1 MENYVN
7 KRIDNRYEVLEII
20 GVGGMAV
27 VYKAYDRIDDRTVA
41 IKILK
46 EEYLANEEFRR
57 RFKNESKYIA
67 VLSHPN
73 IVKVYDMSFGDRLQ
87 YIVMEFIEGI
97 TLKEYIEQQKVIQPK
112 EAVHFVTQILRALQH
127 AHDKGIVH
135 RDVKP
140 QNIMLLKNGSIKV
153 TDFGIASFSRSE
165 TATIAEG
172 SAIGSVH
179 YISPEQARG
188 DTTDAKADIYSVG
201 VLMYEMLTGQLP
213 FKADNPISVVMMHM
227 NEEAVNMREIN
238 GNIPVGLEQITMH
251 AMQKEPRV
259 RYQSAAEMLLDIDE
273 FKRNPAIKFDYSYFV
288 DNEPTKYIDR
298 TMNIKTDNAVRTN
311 VMPKN
316 GQAPVRPPKPIPVQ
330 APPAGNTKVMPIITG
345 VSIGLIVVILI
356 VVGAL
361 ALFTDVFGGGTN
373 KNVVPNFISMNYEKE
388 IKGNKDY
395 SHLKIIVEYEVNTQY
410 DYGVVIRQTP
420 EKGEKVPKNKEIHL
434 VVNENR
440 NESIVDVYGQSYQS
454 AKQTLESSGFK
465 TKYEMV
471 YNTSVEEGSVIS
483 TKPERGKTA
492 PEGSEIILYVATH
505 TDDNA
510 VIVPKVVGFTP
521 EEATDLINS
530 VGLVVGEIIPKDTLD
545 DPGNVVEQVPAANEK
560 LHPGDKVDI
569 YVSTG
574 KAPTVTTELT
584 IVLPDKGNQPGSLK
598 VYLNGLGIDSLAT
611 EVLLSGSTHKFLI
624 SGSGQADSLI
634 VKVDGAD
641 IYSCTINFTTN
652 PITVTDEKTINDAYA
667 DSFFQG
673 GASTVPVVVGST
685 ESEAIRT
692 LKDKG
697 FNNILVKDEIVT
709 DPSNI
714 GVVLEQNPHPR
725 GFDVIN
731 LYDTSTTI
739 TLFVGRAS

>member
-140 QNIMLLKNGSIKV
+140 QNIMLLQNGSIKV

-165 TATIAEG
+165 TATIAES

-201 VLMYEMLTGQLP
+201 VLMYEMLTGNLP

-227 NEEAVNMREIN
+227 NEEAANMREIN

-251 AMQKEPRV
+251 AMQKEPRA
-259 RYQSAAEMLLDIDE
+259 RYQSAAEMLLDLDE

-298 TMNIKTDNAVRTN
+298 TMNIKTDSELKQSLKTKGGADSLQNRKLYEAE
-311 VMPKN
+311 PSK
-316 GQAPVRPPKPIPVQ
+316 
-330 APPAGNTKVMPIITG
+330 GNTKVMPILTG
-345 VSIGLIVVILI
+345 VSIGLVAILVVVLA
-356 VVGAL
+356 VL
-361 ALFTDVFGGGTN
+361 ALFTDVFGGKTN
-373 KNVVPNFISMNYEKE
+373 KNEVPNFISMNYEKE

-395 SHLKIIVEYEVNTQY
+395 NHLKIIVEYEVNTQY
-410 DYGVVIRQTP
+410 DYGVVIKQTP

-440 NESIVDVYGQSYQS
+440 SASIVDVYGQSYQS
-454 AKQTLESSGFK
+454 AKQTLESNGFK
-465 TKYEMV
+465 TQYEMV
-471 YNTSVEEGSVIS
+471 FNTSISEGSVIS

-492 PEGSEIILYVATH
+492 PEGSVVIIYVATH
-505 TDDNA
+505 TDEDA
-510 VIVPKVVGFTP
+510 VFVPDVLGFTP
-521 EEATDLINS
+521 EEATELINS
-530 VGLVVGEIIPKDTLD
+530 VGLVVGQILPKDTID
-545 DPGNVVEQVPAANEK
+545 KPGKVVEQVPAATEK

-584 IVLPDKGNQPGSLK
+584 IQLPDKSNQSGTLR
-598 VYLNGLGIDSLAT
+598 VYLNGIGVDSLAT
-611 EVLLSGSTHKFLI
+611 DVLLSGSTHKFMI

-667 DSFFQG
+667 DSFYGG
-673 GASTVPVVVGST
+673 GASTIPSVVGKA
-685 ESEAIRT
+685 ESEALRI

-697 FNNILVKDEIVT
+697 FRNITVKDSIVS
-709 DPSNI
+709 DSSDI
-714 GVVLEQNPHPR
+714 GKVIDQNPHPR
-725 GFDVIN
+725 GIDIIN
-731 LYDTSTTI
+731 LYDKSTSI
-739 TLFVGRAS
+739 TLYVGRAN

>member
-140 QNIMLLKNGSIKV
+140 QNIMLLQNGSIKV

-165 TATIAEG
+165 TATIAES

-201 VLMYEMLTGQLP
+201 VLMYEMLTGNLP

-227 NEEAVNMREIN
+227 NEEAANMREIN

-251 AMQKEPRV
+251 AMQKEPRA
-259 RYQSAAEMLLDIDE
+259 RYQSAAEMLLDLDE

-298 TMNIKTDNAVRTN
+298 TMNIKTDSELKQSLKTKGGADSLQNRKLYEAE
-311 VMPKN
+311 PSK
-316 GQAPVRPPKPIPVQ
+316 
-330 APPAGNTKVMPIITG
+330 GNTKVMPILTG
-345 VSIGLIVVILI
+345 VSI
-356 VVGAL
+356 
-361 ALFTDVFGGGTN
+361 
-373 KNVVPNFISMNYEKE
+373 KE

-395 SHLKIIVEYEVNTQY
+395 NHLKIIVEYEVNTQY
-410 DYGVVIRQTP
+410 DYGVVIKQTP

-440 NESIVDVYGQSYQS
+440 SASIVDVYGQSYQS
-454 AKQTLESSGFK
+454 AKQTLESNGFK
-465 TKYEMV
+465 TQYEMV
-471 YNTSVEEGSVIS
+471 YETSISEGSVIS

-492 PEGSEIILYVATH
+492 PEGSVVIIYVATH
-505 TDDNA
+505 TDDDA
-510 VIVPKVVGFTP
+510 VFVPDVLGFTP
-521 EEATDLINS
+521 EEATELINS
-530 VGLVVGEIIPKDTLD
+530 VGLVVGQILPKDTID
-545 DPGNVVEQVPAANEK
+545 KPGKVVEQVPAATEK

-584 IVLPDKGNQPGSLK
+584 IQLPDKSNQSGTLR
-598 VYLNGLGIDSLAT
+598 VYLNGIGVDSLAT
-611 EVLLSGSTHKFLI
+611 DVLLSGSTHKFMI

-667 DSFFQG
+667 DSFYGG
-673 GASTVPVVVGST
+673 GASTIPSVVGKS
-685 ESEAIRT
+685 ESEALRI

-697 FNNILVKDEIVT
+697 FRNITVKDSIVS
-709 DPSNI
+709 DSSDI
-714 GVVLEQNPHPR
+714 GKVIDQNPHPR
-725 GFDVIN
+725 GIDIIN
-731 LYDTSTTI
+731 LYDKSTSI
-739 TLFVGRAS
+739 TLYVGRAN

>member
-140 QNIMLLKNGSIKV
+140 QNIMLLQNGSIKV

-227 NEEAVNMREIN
+227 NDEAANMREIN

-251 AMQKEPRV
+251 AMQKEPRA
-259 RYQSAAEMLLDIDE
+259 RYQSAAEMLLDLDE

-298 TMNIKTDNAVRTN
+298 TMNINADNTAKINTN
-311 VMPKN
+311 PLMASDSAKPKKSFVN
-316 GQAPVRPPKPIPVQ
+316 AP
-330 APPAGNTKVMPIITG
+330 AAGNTKVMPIITG
-345 VSIGLIVVILI
+345 ISIGLAAVALLVVAFLGI
-356 VVGAL
+356 
-361 ALFTDVFGGGTN
+361 FTDVFSSGSK
-373 KNVVPNFISMNYEKE
+373 KNVVPNFINMNYERE
-388 IKGNKDY
+388 IKANKEY
-395 SHLKIIVEYEVNTQY
+395 SHLKIIVEYEVNTQF
-410 DYGVVIRQTP
+410 DYGVVIRQSP
-420 EKGEKVPKNKEIHL
+420 ESGEKVPRNKEIHI

-440 NESIVDVYGQSYQS
+440 TTSIVDVYGQSYQS
-454 AKQTLESSGFK
+454 AKQTLESCGFK
-465 TKYEMV
+465 TRYETV
-471 YNTSVEEGSVIS
+471 YNLSVDEGSVIK
-483 TKPERGKTA
+483 TNPERGKTA
-492 PEGSEIILYVATH
+492 PEGSTITIYVASH
-505 TDDNA
+505 TDDDA
-510 VIVPKVVGFTP
+510 ISVPDLVGCTP
-521 EEATDLINS
+521 EEAAALLNS
-530 VGLVVGEIIPKDTLD
+530 VGLVVGEVLPIDRLEN
-545 DPGNVVEQVPAANEK
+545 PGMVAEHVPAATEK

-569 YVSTG
+569 YISTG
-574 KAPTVTTELT
+574 NPPTVATEFT
-584 IVLPDKGNQPGSLK
+584 IMLPNKNNQPGSLK
-598 VYLNGLGIDSLAT
+598 VYLNGIGVDSLAT
-611 EVLLSGSTHKFLI
+611 EVLLSGSTHKFVI
-624 SGSGQADSLI
+624 SGSGQADSLF
-634 VKVDGAD
+634 VKVDGSD
-641 IYSCTINFTTN
+641 IYSCTIDFTSN
-652 PITVTDEKTINDAYA
+652 PITVTNEKTINDAYA
-667 DSFFQG
+667 DSFYG
-673 GASTVPVVVGST
+673 NSASTLPIVVGMT
-685 ESEAIRT
+685 ESEAIKK
-692 LKDKG
+692 LKAKG
-697 FNNILVKDEIVT
+697 FQNITVKDSIVT
-709 DPSNI
+709 DSSDVGMVI
-714 GVVLEQNPHPR
+714 SQSPHPKGMEVL
-725 GFDVIN
+725 GF
-731 LYDTSTTI
+731 YDTSTSI
-739 TLFVGRAS
+739 TLYVGRAG